1 MGLLKLYIFK
11 IYLTNFYVSTDVFWK
26 KIVPLR
32 YISCFLTLKLMIYFC
47 LDESVKTRSIVA
59 GKFTQL
65 VEKIGHS
72 IEWHNLG
79 RHFRDIYYWKLR
91 KSA

>member
-1 MGLLKLYIFK
+1 
-11 IYLTNFYVSTDVFWK
+11 
-26 KIVPLR
+26 
-32 YISCFLTLKLMIYFC
+32 MIYFC

-59 GKFTQL
+59 GKFPQL

-79 RHFRDIYYWKLR
+79 RHFREIYYWKLR